1 MIVLVI
7 IFLVNYCSIIECSCV
22 LQGALA
28 LEDALSK
35 GLPIQKEIDALRT
48 YLEGIE
54 KDSVLDLVLS
64 SLPEET
70 RYHGTDTTLE
80 LKQKASCFVL
90 LEICTSEFQV
100 LLNDQ
105 IITKKIFW
113 LHV

>member
-1 MIVLVI
+1 MPRIDW
-7 IFLVNYCSIIECSCV
+7 SWV

-54 KDSVLDLVLS
+54 KDSVLDFVLS

-70 RYHGTDTTLE
+70 RYRGTDTLLE
-80 LKQKASCFVL
+80 LNQKASCFIVL
-90 LEICTSEFQV
+90 KVYVSELV
-100 LLNDQ
+100 SSRMIKLHLLQ
-105 IITKKIFW
+105 SRVEVWTW
-113 LHV
+113 VECLVT